1 MIELLMTSMLM
12 WMGANCTAI
21 DGIHPKH
28 NPCQYNYNVKLPKVT
43 FLSQKDLKYEFYSRG
58 SKSNGRGVKADLY
71 GFYRETE
78 EKIFLENTWR
88 IFNINDKATL
98 FHELFH
104 HVQFKNVRRDEMLCI
119 SHVEVPTILF
129 EKKYIN
135 SLGRSHKIYLH
146 LFDNPCNVYYKGI

>member
-1 MIELLMTSMLM
+1 M
-12 WMGANCTAI
+12 
-21 DGIHPKH
+21 
-28 NPCQYNYNVKLPKVT
+28 
-43 FLSQKDLKYEFYSRG
+43 
-58 SKSNGRGVKADLY
+58 
-71 GFYRETE
+71 
-78 EKIFLENTWR
+78 ENTWR